1 MNRSKFA
8 SILALSMA
16 LAGGMVATPAFADKS
31 DDMMKM
37 MDTNKNGMIEKDEY
51 LAYQSKVFDKMA
63 ADKKGQATMKDVMKA
78 FPAAFDFNG
87 YAGGHTNTP

>member
-1 MNRSKFA
+1 
-8 SILALSMA
+8 MA

-78 FPAAFDFNG
+78 FPAAFAPINPWQC
-87 YAGGHTNTP
+87 AGSVWRGANRL